1 MVHCYIQAVR
11 IDAEPLAAR
20 HPFPGVCDRFLLEV
34 VAEREVAEHLEEGVM
49 TGGVADLLEV
59 VMLATRPDALLAG
72 DRTRIVTSLQTLK
85 HALELHH
92 AGIGEQQ
99 RGVIRGDQARA
110 WDFLVRARLE

>member
-1 MVHCYIQAVR
+1 
-11 IDAEPLAAR
+11 
-20 HPFPGVCDRFLLEV
+20 
-34 VAEREVAEHLEEGVM
+34 M
-49 TGGVADLLEV
+49 TGGVADLLQV
-59 VMLATRPDALLAG
+59 VVLATRPDALLAG

-110 WDFLVRARLE
+110 GDFLVRAGLEEVKESAANIGGLHPENIACQAAQLKGRI